1 MRMRAGGK
9 VPHFSSRR
17 NPGCQWWYKSYVL
30 SSLSGVLVAS
40 ILLATSISTS
50 FAQNDDSDFIKNRNS
65 YPLWNGSLKR
75 DIQGFKPGMTE
86 SEAKQRLSDCQ
97 VSGHKIVCPV
107 PSKDERFELS
117 LTEHTRPRL
126 VKEVTYVFPAGGA
139 TLETMAKNVM
149 VQFGVGNSRQCL
161 PPPQG
166 ISQCSQWQLEDG
178 SYMRLGVDAYQR
190 NMLLYLSTPKWI
202 TSLEEQAFEKE
213 QGKIPP
219 QKF

>member
-1 MRMRAGGK
+1 M
-9 VPHFSSRR
+9 FS
-17 NPGCQWWYKSYVL
+17 QA
-30 SSLSGVLVAS
+30 LSGVLVAS

-75 DIQGFKPGMTE
+75 DIHGFKPGMTE
-86 SEAKQRLSDCQ
+86 SEAKQALSGCE
-97 VSGHKIVCPV
+97 VSGHKVLCLES
-107 PSKDERFELS
+107 SKGERFELS

-139 TLETMAKNVM
+139 TLETMAKNLM

-161 PPPQG
+161 PLPLG

-202 TSLEEQAFEKE
+202 TSLEERAFEKE
-213 QGKIPP
+213 QGRIPP
-219 QKF
+219 RKF

>member
-1 MRMRAGGK
+1 MTMRAGGEA
-9 VPHFSSRR
+9 PPSSSGR
-17 NPGCQWWYKSYVL
+17 NRGCQWWYKSAVL

-40 ILLATSISTS
+40 ILSATSISTS

-86 SEAKQRLSDCQ
+86 SEAKQRLSDCG
-97 VSGHKIVCPV
+97 VSGHKILCPV

-178 SYMRLGVDAYQR
+178 SYLRLGVDTYQR
-190 NMLLYLSTPKWI
+190 NMFLYLSTPKWI

>member
-1 MRMRAGGK
+1 M
-9 VPHFSSRR
+9 FSQALSR
-17 NPGCQWWYKSYVL
+17 VL
-30 SSLSGVLVAS
+30 TAS
-40 ILLATSISTS
+40 ILLGTSISTS
-50 FAQNDDSDFIKNRNS
+50 FAQNNDSDFIKSRNS
-65 YPLWNGSLKR
+65 YPFWNGSLKR

-86 SEAKQRLSDCQ
+86 SEAKQRLSDCE
-97 VSGHKIVCPV
+97 VSGHKILCPV
-107 PSKDERFELS
+107 SSKDERFELS

-126 VKEVTYVFPAGGA
+126 VKEVTYDFPAGHA

-149 VQFGVGNSRQCL
+149 MQFGVGSSQECL
-161 PPPQG
+161 PSPQG

-202 TSLEEQAFEKE
+202 TSLEEEAFEKE
-213 QGKIPP
+213 QGRIPP

>member
-1 MRMRAGGK
+1 M
-9 VPHFSSRR
+9 
-17 NPGCQWWYKSYVL
+17 
-30 SSLSGVLVAS
+30 
-40 ILLATSISTS
+40 
-50 FAQNDDSDFIKNRNS
+50 
-65 YPLWNGSLKR
+65 
-75 DIQGFKPGMTE
+75 
-86 SEAKQRLSDCQ
+86 
-97 VSGHKIVCPV
+97 
-107 PSKDERFELS
+107 S

-166 ISQCSQWQLEDG
+166 ISRRSQWQLEDG

-202 TSLEEQAFEKE
+202 ASLEEQATRLAQTTPAPVFRASAPAPNN
-213 QGKIPP
+213 PP
-219 QKF
+219 RTAGQQYSGMRQAGRDGPFTHRRDRHNGRSRVRLRALQATRKFSGSKRGGGGRDF

>member
-1 MRMRAGGK
+1 M
-9 VPHFSSRR
+9 FS
-17 NPGCQWWYKSYVL
+17 QA
-30 SSLSGVLVAS
+30 LSGVLIVLA
-40 ILLATSISTS
+40 LLGSSISTS
-50 FAQNDDSDFIKNRNS
+50 FAQSSDSEFIKIRNS
-65 YPLWNGSLKR
+65 YPFWNGALKR

-86 SEAKQRLSDCQ
+86 SEAKKRLSGCE
-97 VSGHKIVCPV
+97 VSGHNILCPV

-126 VKEVTYVFPAGGA
+126 VKEVTYDFPAGRA

-149 VQFGVGNSRQCL
+149 MQFGVGSSQECL
-161 PPPQG
+161 PSPQG

-202 TSLEEQAFEKE
+202 TSLEEEAFEKE
-213 QGKIPP
+213 QARIPP

>member
-1 MRMRAGGK
+1 M
-9 VPHFSSRR
+9 FSQALSR
-17 NPGCQWWYKSYVL
+17 VL
-30 SSLSGVLVAS
+30 TAS
-40 ILLATSISTS
+40 ILLGTSISTS
-50 FAQNDDSDFIKNRNS
+50 FAQNNDSDFIKSRNS
-65 YPLWNGSLKR
+65 YPFWNGSLKR

-86 SEAKQRLSDCQ
+86 SEAKKRVSDCE
-97 VSGHKIVCPV
+97 VSGHKILCPV
-107 PSKDERFELS
+107 SSKDERFELS

-126 VKEVTYVFPAGGA
+126 VKEVTYDFPAGGA

-149 VQFGVGNSRQCL
+149 MQFGVGSSQECL
-161 PPPQG
+161 PSSQG

-202 TSLEEQAFEKE
+202 TSLEEEAFEKE
-213 QGKIPP
+213 QARIPP

>member
-1 MRMRAGGK
+1 M
-9 VPHFSSRR
+9 FS
-17 NPGCQWWYKSYVL
+17 QA
-30 SSLSGVLVAS
+30 LSGVLVAS

-86 SEAKQRLSDCQ
+86 SEAKQRLSDCA
-97 VSGHKIVCPV
+97 VSGHKVFCPGS
-107 PSKDERFELS
+107 SKDDGFELS

-202 TSLEEQAFEKE
+202 TSLEEEAFEKE
-213 QGKIPP
+213 QGRIPP

>member
-1 MRMRAGGK
+1 MGTAM
-9 VPHFSSRR
+9 SS
-17 NPGCQWWYKSYVL
+17 QA
-30 SSLSGVLVAS
+30 LSGVLIVS
-40 ILLATSISTS
+40 VLLGTSISTS
-50 FAQNDDSDFIKNRNS
+50 FAQNNDSDFIKIRDS
-65 YPLWNGSLKR
+65 YSFWNGALKR

-86 SEAKQRLSDCQ
+86 SEAKQRLSNCEA
-97 VSGHKIVCPV
+97 SGHKILCPG

-149 VQFGVGNSRQCL
+149 MQFGVGNSQQCL

>member
-1 MRMRAGGK
+1 MISQA
-9 VPHFSSRR
+9 
-17 NPGCQWWYKSYVL
+17 
-30 SSLSGVLVAS
+30 LSGVLVAL
-40 ILLATSISTS
+40 ILLTISISTS
-50 FAQNDDSDFIKNRNS
+50 FAQNDESDFIRNRNS

-86 SEAKQRLSDCQ
+86 SEAEQALSDCE
-97 VSGHKIVCPV
+97 VSGHKILCPV
-107 PSKDERFELS
+107 ASKDERFELS

-126 VKEVTYVFPAGGA
+126 VKDVTYVFPAGGA

-202 TSLEEQAFEKE
+202 TSLEEEAFEKE
-213 QGKIPP
+213 QARIPP

>member
-1 MRMRAGGK
+1 M
-9 VPHFSSRR
+9 FS
-17 NPGCQWWYKSYVL
+17 QA
-30 SSLSGVLVAS
+30 LSGVLVAS

-86 SEAKQRLSDCQ
+86 SEAKQALSDCE
-97 VSGHKIVCPV
+97 VSGHKILCRAS
-107 PSKDERFELS
+107 SKDARFELS

-139 TLETMAKNVM
+139 TLETVAKNVM

-178 SYMRLGVDAYQR
+178 SYMRLGLDAYQR